1 MILKF
6 SSTFLYLMPNAQ
18 IKPGRE
24 TLKNPDVFKD
34 PDVWCQVNKT
44 SRISTNFFHF
54 HPDVWCHIDTVLI
67 CSAVITVF
75 FNIICQYLNPFF
87 TKLSRK
93 ILFNSCTGENTNFF
107 FSRNKKYNAQ
117 CTHNPKTPTRMVPI
131 AQCRKTLRICV
142 FKSWTIIQLKR
153 LQWQLNFN
161 WPARTNFNSS
171 K

>member
-18 IKPGRE
+18 IKTGRE

-107 FSRNKKYNAQ
+107 FPETKNMMPSVRI
-117 CTHNPKTPTRMVPI
+117 TRKHQPEW
-131 AQCRKTLRICV
+131 C
-142 FKSWTIIQLKR
+142 
-153 LQWQLNFN
+153 
-161 WPARTNFNSS
+161 P
-171 K
+171 